1 MRPVEVT
8 LEQDS
13 ANDEDAVVVAIHER
27 SGALIAEGTP
37 IIDVET
43 SKAVQELTAPA
54 GGVVTHALEVG
65 DRVEFGTILF
75 KIAAAAN
82 EDEQAPVR
90 KRPPAT
96 APEATASPAVAITR
110 RAAALMRQEGLDA
123 SDIGGRFITVEH
135 VQRRLTEAPVRPAPQ
150 PTAAPQPA
158 APAGAEPLS
167 ARKRR
172 EIQTLSRGAGATMLS
187 VIGAPV
193 GPVRRAGVANPFFAD
208 RIVDIVAYEAAR
220 LMRAYPRLNAAWTAG
235 DTFRAHA
242 SINPGV
248 AFDDGQSGLVLYGI
262 ADADT
267 LELTAIQDRIALGL
281 ERYVLGEL
289 TSGEMAGA
297 TFSITDLSPF
307 DVDYL
312 LPLLPANQSA
322 IIGVTGDGAG
332 GYRLYI
338 GFDHRLTEGREAAHF
353 LGDLV
358 ARVKSFDAA
367 PANGAQELACAFC
380 GKAMDEETGL
390 FQSKGLLRMID
401 RAGHEALCC
410 HACFSGY

>member
-8 LEQDS
+8 LEQES
-13 ANDEDAVVVAIHER
+13 ANDEDAVVVVIHER

-75 KIAAAAN
+75 KIASAAN

-90 KRPPAT
+90 KRAPAA

-123 SDIGGRFITVEH
+123 SDISGRFITVEH
-135 VQRRLTEAPVRPAPQ
+135 VQRRLARAQAPILM
-150 PTAAPQPA
+150 AAPEPA

-172 EIQTLSRGAGATMLS
+172 EIHTLSRGAGATMLS

-193 GPVRRAGVANPFFAD
+193 GPVRRATVANAFFAD
-208 RIVDIVAYEAAR
+208 RIIDIVAYEAAR
-220 LMRAYPRLNAAWTAG
+220 LMRAYPRLNAAWAAG
-235 DTFRAHA
+235 DTFKAHA

-322 IIGVTGDGAG
+322 IIGITGDGAG
-332 GYRLYI
+332 GYRLYV
-338 GFDHRLTEGREAAHF
+338 GFDHRLTEGREAARF

-390 FQSKGLLRMID
+390 FRSKGLVRVVD
-401 RAGHEALCC
+401 RAGREALCC
-410 HACFSGY
+410 HACYSGY

>member
-1 MRPVEVT
+1 MHPVEVT
-8 LEQDS
+8 LEQES
-13 ANDEDAVVVAIHER
+13 ANDEDAVVVAIHQR

-43 SKAVQELTAPA
+43 SKAVQELLAPA

-65 DRVEFGTILF
+65 DRVEFGSILF

-90 KRPPAT
+90 KRKT
-96 APEATASPAVAITR
+96 AAVAEAAPAASAAITP
-110 RAAALMRQEGLDA
+110 RAAALMRREGLEA
-123 SDIGGRFITVEH
+123 GDIGGRFITVEH
-135 VQRRLTEAPVRPAPQ
+135 VRRRIARDEPPARSALAPV
-150 PTAAPQPA
+150 A
-158 APAGAEPLS
+158 APAGAAPLS

-172 EIQTLSRGAGATMLS
+172 EIQTLSRGAGATLLS

-193 GPVRRAGVANPFFAD
+193 GRVRRRGVENSFFAE

-220 LMRAYPRLNAAWTAG
+220 LMRAYPRLNAAWAAG
-235 DTFRAHA
+235 DTVKIHDH
-242 SINPGV
+242 INAGV
-248 AFDDGQSGLVLYGI
+248 AFDDGASGLVLYGI

-267 LELTAIQDRIALGL
+267 LELTAIQERIALGL

-289 TSGEMAGA
+289 TAAEMGGA

-322 IIGVTGDGAG
+322 IIGVTGDGDG
-332 GYRLYI
+332 GFRLYV
-338 GFDHRLTEGREAAHF
+338 GFDHRLTEGREAARF
-353 LGDLV
+353 LGELA
-358 ARVKSFDAA
+358 ARVRSFDAA
-367 PANGAQELACAFC
+367 PADDAEDLACAFC
-380 GKAMDEETGL
+380 GKTMEAETGL
-390 FQSKGLLRMID
+390 FRSKGLLKMID
-401 RAGHEALCC
+401 RSGAEVLCC
-410 HACFSGY
+410 HGCFSGY

>member
-8 LEQDS
+8 LEQES
-13 ANDEDAVVVAIHER
+13 ANDEDAVVVAIHQR

-54 GGVVTHALEVG
+54 CGVVTHALEVG
-65 DRVEFGTILF
+65 DRVEFGATLF

-82 EDEQAPVR
+82 EDEQAPSR
-90 KRPPAT
+90 KRKPAA
-96 APEATASPAVAITR
+96 APEATPSPAVAITP
-110 RAAALMRQEGLDA
+110 RAAALMRREGLDA

-135 VQRRLTEAPVRPAPQ
+135 VQRRLTRARPPIPV
-150 PTAAPQPA
+150 AAPEL
-158 APAGAEPLS
+158 APAGSEPLS

-172 EIQTLSRGAGATMLS
+172 EIHTLSRGAGATMLS
-187 VIGAPV
+187 VIGAAV
-193 GPVRRAGVANPFFAD
+193 GPVRRATVANAFFAD

-220 LMRAYPRLNAAWTAG
+220 LMRAYPRLNAAWAAG
-235 DTFRAHA
+235 DNVRAHA
-242 SINPGV
+242 TINAGI
-248 AFDDGQSGLVLYGI
+248 AFDDGESGLVLYGI
-262 ADADT
+262 TDADT

-332 GYRLYI
+332 GYRLYV
-338 GFDHRLTEGREAAHF
+338 GFDHRLTEGREAARF

-358 ARVKSFDAA
+358 ARVRSFDVA
-367 PANGAQELACAFC
+367 PTDGGQALGCAFC
-380 GKAMDEETGL
+380 GKVMEEETGL
-390 FQSKGLLRMID
+390 FRSKGLLRMVD
-401 RAGHEALCC
+401 RAGREALCC
-410 HACFSGY
+410 HACYSGY